1 MTSYISY
8 YTFYLHLLIFYIFII
23 NQFDGPQAAAYLESL
38 STKADCKWFLDATY
52 GIHGKLGLILD
63 DGKYM
68 NHSLTPN
75 CITNMKTG
83 TTYALRDIEENEE
96 LFEDYNR
103 FEHPAFLFPLLEKYE
118 CPPDYYDLPS
128 EPTVIDK
135 EIEVFNLDSSNLDN
149 ANISE
154 ELKEKG
160 HEIQRVQL

>member
-1 MTSYISY
+1 MNTIIFLLYFVLLFTY
-8 YTFYLHLLIFYIFII
+8 FYLFTI
-23 NQFDGPQAAAYLESL
+23 NQFDGQQAAAHLESL
-38 STKADCKWFLDATY
+38 PTKADCKWFLDATY

-135 EIEVFNLDSSNLDN
+135 EVEVFNFDTTIMDSSH
-149 ANISE
+149 ISE
-154 ELKEKG
+154 EVKEKG
-160 HEIQRVQL
+160 YEIQRVPL